1 MFAWWHVRTL
11 RNAILAAFVLRLV
24 PMLVWIDK
32 PCVRDECTYQD
43 LAQALLDGRGMVGTH
58 GWLWAPAYPALMAGH
73 QAVFGYPGTVQVS
86 QLLAAVVAVGMVW
99 SLTRREL
106 GERPAAIAAWLYALN
121 PTYIFYTTSLW
132 SETFYSALL
141 LAGLLALR
149 WARDGGGA
157 SRGLLPGLVVGLCVL
172 FRGVA
177 TYMLPIFMVALLWER
192 WREARAWKAAAAC
205 GLAAALTVAPY
216 SIYATR
222 KFEGLVISDRTMG
235 QMMFLGNNDFPPI
248 TFDIGN
254 GALAKHTMERYLAM
268 GREECPK
275 DGNPVRKDAC
285 ETANGLAWIR
295 ENPELFVGRMPLRV
309 AQLVNPHSFLTR
321 HLRWGRWRGLP
332 DAVDEALIVSV
343 VGLSFVTLV
352 GGTVGWFTRAR
363 GWLAAATGLIVLYH
377 VAAIAVLAGLT
388 RYRIPLE
395 PLWLVWAAGVLAA
408 PREAVRTLFDGSL
421 RSVVGV
427 TVTVVLV
434 GLMLWFLPAG
444 WPWWRSW

>member
-43 LAQALLDGRGMVGTH
+43 LAQALLDGHGMVGTH
-58 GWLWAPAYPALMAGH
+58 GWLWAPAYPALMAAH

-86 QLLAAVVAVGMVW
+86 QLLAALVAVGMLW

-106 GERPAAIAAWLYALN
+106 GERAASVAAWIYALN

-132 SETFYSALL
+132 SETLYSALL
-141 LAGLLALR
+141 LGGLVALR
-149 WARDGGGA
+149 WARDAGGPA
-157 SRGLLPGLVVGLCVL
+157 RGLLPGLMVGLCVL

-177 TYMLPIFMVALLWER
+177 TYMLPIFMVALLWGR
-192 WREARAWKAAAAC
+192 WREGRAWKAALAC

-222 KFEGLVISDRTMG
+222 KFDGLVISDRTMG

-268 GREECPK
+268 GRPECPK
-275 DGNPVRKDAC
+275 TGNPVQKDSC

-295 ENPELFVGRMPLRV
+295 EHPDLFLGRIPLRV

-343 VGLSFVTLV
+343 VALSFVTLV
-352 GGTVGWFTRAR
+352 GGTIGWFTRAR
-363 GWLAAATGLIVLYH
+363 GWLAATTGLIVLYH
-377 VAAIAVLAGLT
+377 VAAVAALAGLT
-388 RYRIPLE
+388 RYRLPLE
-395 PLWLVWAAGVLAA
+395 PLWLVWAAGVLVA
-408 PREAVRTLFDGSL
+408 PREAARILLNGSW

-427 TVTVVLV
+427 GVTVVLV